1 MDCTGKKYKAIH
13 MVGGGTKDKLLCQMT
28 ANSTGAKVIAGPI
41 EATALG
47 NIAVQLYAQDEIDE
61 ITPVIMKSTEIKEY
75 APTDE
80 KVWDEAYEKFL
91 KIIG

>member
-1 MDCTGKKYKAIH
+1 

-28 ANSTGAKVIAGPI
+28 ANSTGTKVIAGPI

-47 NIAVQLYAQDEIDE
+47 NIAVQLYAAGAVDE

-75 APTDE
+75 VPTDE
-80 KVWDEAYEKFL
+80 NIWSQAYEKFL